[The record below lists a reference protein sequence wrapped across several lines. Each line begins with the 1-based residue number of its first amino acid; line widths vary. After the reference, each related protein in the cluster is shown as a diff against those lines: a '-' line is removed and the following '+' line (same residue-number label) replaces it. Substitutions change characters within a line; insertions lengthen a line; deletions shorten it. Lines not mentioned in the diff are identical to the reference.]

1 MDNHEIKIMDCAL
14 IAIATGVKAQNL
26 REFRDQLQTIHQ
38 GCLYHH
44 FWGNLLNP
52 HFDDP
57 EYQNDFAVWT
67 SRYMHDLK
75 IAEKLSMLDPSDY
88 RNIEDLR
95 RAVLDIIEDRLF
107 ESDHVPWVRTGE
119 EFHFIRSQVV
129 IFDTGKTYSEPQQLL
144 EIIPTM
150 SLGSIFYHFID
161 SRRRTQDIKND
172 LSVWLGGFGE
182 KYKGLITD
190 LDRIDPYFTTLSELR
205 QEITNVFNDYF
216 KVAA

>member
-1 MDNHEIKIMDCAL
+1 MENRELKIMDCAL

-26 REFRDQLQTIHQ
+26 REFRDQLQNIHA
-38 GCLYHH
+38 GSLYHH

-57 EYQNDFAVWT
+57 EFQNDFAVWT
-67 SRYMHDLK
+67 SRYMHDAKLS
-75 IAEKLSMLDPSDY
+75 EKLSMLDPSDY

-95 RAVLDIIEDRLF
+95 RSVLDIVEDRLY

-119 EFHFIRSQVV
+119 EFHFIRSQIV
-129 IFDTGKTYSEPQQLL
+129 IFDTGKSYADPRELL
-144 EIIPTM
+144 GIIPGM

-161 SRRRTQDIKND
+161 SRRRTHDIKND
-172 LSVWLGGFGE
+172 FSVWLGGFGD
-182 KYKGLITD
+182 KYNGLISD
-190 LDRIDPYFTTLSELR
+190 LDKIDPYFTTLNELR